1 MINNGRHQLSAL
13 VADLKQQMLEL
24 ENQSAALKKRIFDFE
39 RRIGGFRQPT
49 ELSGEFSI
57 SDQA

>member
-1 MINNGRHQLSAL
+1 MINNGRQQLSTL

-39 RRIGGFRQPT
+39 RQMGGFRRPT
-49 ELSGEFSI
+49 ESSGDFNI
-57 SDQA
+57 SDSA